1 MNKSTLKRFTRKTEF
16 YIFLVLILMLIV
28 IQVGSGGQ
36 LLTSSTIVTILRSM
50 VVNGMFAMCVLVV
63 MISGGFDLSFPA
75 IAALSY
81 SLSTTICVKMGW
93 CEETP
98 IAGFIMAI
106 IFGWIL
112 GMLNGWII
120 SRFKLNTM
128 IVTLGT
134 ASLFTGISMGLLEL
148 KEITSTLPKG
158 FRKFGESYLFEVYNS
173 AGIRSTM
180 TSMFIF
186 FIILT
191 LITSFVL
198 NKTMFGRS
206 LYAIGGNEISA

>member
-81 SLSTTICVKMGW
+81 SLS
-93 CEETP
+93 
-98 IAGFIMAI
+98 
-106 IFGWIL
+106 
-112 GMLNGWII
+112 
-120 SRFKLNTM
+120 
-128 IVTLGT
+128 
-134 ASLFTGISMGLLEL
+134 
-148 KEITSTLPKG
+148 
-158 FRKFGESYLFEVYNS
+158 
-173 AGIRSTM
+173 
-180 TSMFIF
+180 
-186 FIILT
+186 
-191 LITSFVL
+191 
-198 NKTMFGRS
+198 
-206 LYAIGGNEISA
+206 